1 MSSCGCICEPQI
13 YAVKNLKPDAIHL
26 KRQKVL
32 NKLKNLSEPTSNWF
46 IKLSLQ
52 RLLEKNALSNNA
64 TIFNNEASDLLTLTG
79 SPVQASTPYCGNK
92 KKSHKQ
98 NIFEEHSILS
108 ENDSSHCSSSLS
120 LHSKSFNQPED
131 KFFSTS
137 TTNNKNSLGISLDDT
152 TYSWTSS
159 LATPPGYIKT
169 SSEDE
174 CKDDDNTGQITQ
186 SKFFARALFSPNG
199 ETSELEDSAILSST
213 IHTELNEND
222 KTFTTTDISE
232 YSMEVSSPVLFEAVN
247 KDDSKSYAT
256 ANFDVSEKAS
266 MSTPPA
272 DCINKDNSLLHSI
285 LIKNKQQT
293 STHKSVHFS
302 DIPSSIPQKNQSK
315 WDLVSVNPLLC
326 QSTDIHSFNQVSDGR
341 TPDHNSLVANVDH
354 SPSVTGLVSDENK
367 FEFNEEVV
375 NCCKSSDFN
384 SSFESAACE
393 KNSLRALEDPVKICE
408 ASTTVVNL
416 DIDKN
421 HVPHSIEL
429 HVEKPQSKQHD
440 SSIQNNLEIVKDCV
454 NDIHSQEKHVEKFDS
469 VTNLSEIKLVD
480 DVSERSSESK
490 NINCHSV
497 CNYVESKQHK
507 DLLVSCDSNV
517 TVKPKSTASLS
528 LSRKSRL
535 KGKTKRFSYPTAS
548 QIHQSSPLVKFS
560 FKMQNFSTS
569 NATENHCS
577 DSNTKLNNT
586 TLPNFNQPFTKIE
599 SDLAKPVDDKNNIAE
614 DSAFSTNNTVKS
626 DIVQSNNMEEYS
638 AVQSNKTVEDCIMNT
653 DNSVGGC
660 VFQTKNTAGSNT
672 VQLKNTMENCA
683 VQPNISVEDCVVQTK
698 NAAEGCTADQTYNP
712 MVGFVAVSVNNIV
725 EGCATVETKNFL
737 EDSAAI
743 QTSTSL
749 ERCVVETKNSVESCA
764 GVQTNNPE
772 ESCAAETNNTMK
784 VSDDPQ
790 EGKKDSTISQIK
802 ELSAFPDLSKNKNI
816 PIYLDDN
823 LPASDNVKNK
833 QQIASVTCDK
843 QKPMQQTTADKIQ
856 KTVPILPRYNSLQS
870 SKNKSSLLQKQA
882 GFSSGIATKKS
893 SEGNQCENVSETTNV
908 RPSHSKQLK
917 DFHKF
922 SGSVEDHFTASQ
934 IVYWQ
939 SSEDF
944 SESFNDTTI
953 PFQHIPEISYHCYN
967 DKLNTKL
974 SKDIIQVDSNKQ
986 PGQRE
991 VILEKVEQ
999 NDQDIKG
1006 QKIQIN
1012 EESLQKAQNLVKE
1025 KGFST
1030 GNGQKIQL
1038 NQKSLEKAQNLV
1050 YGNDE
1055 TVEKL
1060 QGFSTAGGQKIQID
1074 EKTLQKA
1081 QNLLNDSDETVEK
1094 FQGFSIARG
1103 QKIQIDEK
1111 SLQNAQNLLNDN
1123 DETVEKFQGFST
1135 AKGQKIQINQKSLQ
1149 KAHNLLIENDETVEK
1164 FQGFSTAKGKK
1175 IEVNQKSLEKEQNVL
1190 INSEETVEKLQ
1201 GFSTAKG
1208 KKIEVNQK
1216 SLEKAQNVLINSEE
1230 TVEKLQ
1236 GFSTARGQK
1245 IRINQKSLQKVQ
1257 NLVNEN
1263 DGTDGEF
1270 QGFSTAKG
1278 QKIQLNHKSL
1288 EKAQHLVYDNDETV
1302 EKLQGFS
1309 TAKGQ
1314 KIQIN
1319 EKSIKKAQNLLNE
1332 NDETVEKF
1340 HGFSTARGQKIQINE
1355 KSLQKAQDLVDVSD
1369 ETVEEFQGFS
1379 TAKMQTVQINEQN
1392 FKKVERYITDNAQYL
1407 KSDLFSEALNSTKN
1421 SDLESIELVRDMQ
1434 NMKKKKF
1441 EESRSLKRKLSIKS
1455 CSDKQLP
1462 KRFCPFKSP
1471 RIINKPALLQ
1481 NKFSNNTIKN
1491 VELND
1496 KDCHVLCEEKKP
1508 STNSLLKN
1516 QSTCS
1521 ENMIEKAASGKYEL
1535 KSTIPLIN
1543 LTEKHLGNKTKE
1555 QNISNERQLGDNLI
1569 EIKDYVTV
1577 AEAID
1582 DGKIDGDGHL
1592 RVSTT
1597 ITNEQ
1602 LEENIQNSPSD
1613 GFKIIGDE
1621 KDTKTQALLAGENEF
1636 VGPGTTGLQAH
1647 EFSSSNMTVSS
1658 TSASDRKLCNKDRP
1672 QLLVNSHSNLKTENI
1687 LNEKSVIEIKQS
1699 LEKNVV
1705 NDLLFTDLN
1714 SSEVRTDTMASVS
1727 NTLSDLVKEKSVI
1740 SSNEE
1745 ISEQCDQL
1753 LDELQKSFSEDTT
1766 FDPPETSDS
1775 KKRNF
1780 SEISDENSTSVCKR
1794 SKCSSENSKSVSI
1807 HNEKEENCE
1816 SIISKNSEISDDILA
1831 QSMEIYENQPLRS
1844 AFPIHEIKLHNTN
1857 KQMQHV
1863 DDIPVENQMNDD
1875 ISDELAMTSAVE
1887 KMEKEFYFIKNNTR
1901 QAVPEKDH
1909 ISKQKEIEKSISTC
1923 HDNTAGCFVA
1933 FQTALGKNVTVS
1945 EKSVKC
1951 AKQIFSEN
1959 CNEENNK
1966 TGHFV
1971 AFQTALGK
1979 NVSVSENSIK
1989 CAKQILSKSN
1999 DEENSASKVLKH
2011 EMLHSHISS
2020 VKPNQS
2026 EIERNFTDA
2035 YEKNEIDPPY
2045 PSIFENLQQEDQ
2057 KLLKLNSKTN
2067 SAIWKPSVSHE
2078 TEDRQR
2084 ILPVVTDPIQ
2094 FHDFSSDKKDCNF
2107 QSLLSPN
2114 IFQGTTSH
2122 SVKSTAIIA
2131 QNTKISDFRTPY
2143 RKTGISL
2150 PDSKRH
2156 IKARSILDNKD
2167 KESMNKPIFKGCQP
2181 SACTSCSRESICSN
2195 NSSNFKSLP
2204 TDMSTTLSSDKSDA
2218 SDIEYSEVSGDTA
2231 ADKVTLPYI
2240 KSSKSF
2246 SCQDLSSNTTGKKK
2260 PENVIP
2266 CNINEIT
2273 RKRLASK
2280 SFEGTEMRKTNPAS
2294 LYHEKQNPNYP
2305 QNSLENS
2312 ETGLSKPCHQKN
2324 KSKELPIKDHK
2335 IHWNINSGDINPEKN
2350 DPSLLS
2356 STVASN
2362 VENKNSEFSK
2372 SENLISFQKARC
2384 EQDAIIIK
2392 KKQKNIQP
2400 NIGLLMSQKQ
2410 SERQHKIVDF
2420 LKDTSFVQ
2428 YSHQQ
2433 LFAFGV
2439 RQSVLNINSTNAEN
2453 YHFQLSDFYDISYFD
2468 KFVIGDGALL
2478 VPNDSGSAGK
2488 KEFFRSFLTI
2498 ESVDPNLISRAW
2510 FFNHYRWVIWKLAAY
2525 EVTLPTLFGGR
2536 CLSPE
2541 MVALQLKYRYDLE
2554 IDNCKRSALRKITER
2569 DDTPAKRMILCVSNV
2584 NKDLMKADMSSKIQN
2599 TEQCIEVTD
2608 GWYPLKMILDNQ
2620 LMNLVANKKIR
2631 VGQKL
2636 CICKAELVGSEE
2648 AFNPLEAY
2656 SQVQLKV
2663 NGNCCRPA
2671 KWNSR
2676 LGYQRDPR
2684 PFAIPISHIKQNGGL
2699 IGSVDVV
2706 IARIYPIMYM
2716 EKVSGS
2722 RAVFRSS
2729 HNERKAEEQ
2738 YKRIQQETLERVYN
2752 KVQQNYKEIVSKGN
2766 NVKPKQFTHKDIAIL
2781 DSGRDI
2787 YDAILSALH
2796 PESVQEYLT
2805 EHQRTLL
2812 ANYQQE
2818 VQNLRNQK
2826 IQDELQKALSDEN
2839 EKNPKRNVVAVL
2851 KARLVGCS
2859 EQDREPLATTLLTI
2873 WKPTEE
2879 LINILS
2885 EGSRY
2890 RIYNLIPAQARFQS
2904 LKTTSVHL
2912 SVTRSS
2918 HFDCLKID
2926 ASKLSEIYSPRKV
2939 FTTTNII
2946 TDPCLRNYYEV
2957 DMAGIVLNISKS
2969 LTTNQHKLEQLHA
2982 VDVEGNIFT
2991 ICFWGYMQVF
3001 SVDNIL
3007 QEGVVFAA
3015 KNLLKYRQDGP
3026 HSVTVDASTEIS
3038 DFTLNPQSGHMK
3050 ECVSQL
3056 KDLKVKEGFLSA
3068 AYKRLEQ
3075 RKLSLNLQGTEQKY
3089 HVKENVLHT
3098 SSSDDS
3104 TKAQKA
3110 AQQMKM
3116 SKLLVYGAAS
3126 SLPPL
3131 ASCSSPSVYKAFK
3144 APTLTK
3150 AKK

>member
-1 MSSCGCICEPQI
+1 MEEIYDKLHAKSKMQIPYYKKEHRGVCGHKAILVLDLKRALNGTVQGKFTNDTERNANIRVFHVMDMISFINRICSLMEVSLQQGEKRCPFKSAVRGGPPLNHHRNPSYPTMSSCGCICEPQI

-52 RLLEKNALSNNA
+52 RLLEKNTLSNNA
-64 TIFNNEASDLLTLTG
+64 TIFNNEASDLLTLTA

-108 ENDSSHCSSSLS
+108 ENDSSHCSTSLS

-174 CKDDDNTGQITQ
+174 CKDEENTGQITQ

-247 KDDSKSYAT
+247 KDDSKSYST
-256 ANFDVSEKAS
+256 TNFDVSEKAS

-315 WDLVSVNPLLC
+315 CDLVSVNPLLC

-367 FEFNEEVV
+367 FKINEEVV

-421 HVPHSIEL
+421 HIPHSIEL
-429 HVEKPQSKQHD
+429 HVEKPESKQHD
-440 SSIQNNLEIVKDCV
+440 SSIQNNLEIVKDCL

-586 TLPNFNQPFTKIE
+586 TLLNFNQPFTKIE
-599 SDLAKPVDDKNNIAE
+599 SDLAKPVDNKNNIAE

-660 VFQTKNTAGSNT
+660 VFQTENTAGSNT

-683 VQPNISVEDCVVQTK
+683 VQPNISLEDCVVQTK
-698 NAAEGCTADQTYNP
+698 NTTKGCTADQTYNP
-712 MVGFVAVSVNNIV
+712 VVGFVAVSVNNIV
-725 EGCATVETKNFL
+725 KGCAAVETNNFL

-749 ERCVVETKNSVESCA
+749 ERCTVETKNSVESCA

-772 ESCAAETNNTMK
+772 ESCAAQTNNTMQ

-893 SEGNQCENVSETTNV
+893 SEGNKCENVSETTNV
-908 RPSHSKQLK
+908 GPSHSKQLK

-953 PFQHIPEISYHCYN
+953 PFQHIPEISYHCDN

-991 VILEKVEQ
+991 VILEKVER

-1012 EESLQKAQNLVKE
+1012 EESLQKAQNLVKKNDE
-1025 KGFST
+1025 TIEEFQGFST

-1050 YGNDE
+1050 YDNDE

-1060 QGFSTAGGQKIQID
+1060 QRFSTAGGQKIQID
-1074 EKTLQKA
+1074 EKSLQKA

-1094 FQGFSIARG
+1094 FHGFSTARGQKIQIDEKSLQRAQNLVNDNDETVEKFQGFSTARG

-1111 SLQNAQNLLNDN
+1111 SLQNAQNLVNDN
-1123 DETVEKFQGFST
+1123 DETVEKFQGFSTAKGQKISINPQSLQKAQSLMSDCDETIEEFQGFST

-1149 KAHNLLIENDETVEK
+1149 KAHNLLNEND
-1164 FQGFSTAKGKK
+1164 
-1175 IEVNQKSLEKEQNVL
+1175 
-1190 INSEETVEKLQ
+1190 ETVEKLQ

-1245 IRINQKSLQKVQ
+1245 IQINQKSLQKVQ

-1278 QKIQLNHKSL
+1278 QKIQLNHKTL
-1288 EKAQHLVYDNDETV
+1288 EKAQNLVYDNDETV

-1340 HGFSTARGQKIQINE
+1340 QGFSTARGQKIQINE

-1392 FKKVERYITDNAQYL
+1392 FKKVEHYITDNAQYL

-1455 CSDKQLP
+1455 CSDKQLS

-1521 ENMIEKAASGKYEL
+1521 ENMIENAASGKYEL

-1636 VGPGTTGLQAH
+1636 VGPGTTCLQAH
-1647 EFSSSNMTVSS
+1647 EFSSSKMTVSS

-1672 QLLVNSHSNLKTENI
+1672 ELLVNSHSNLKTENI

-1807 HNEKEENCE
+1807 HNEKEENRE

-2035 YEKNEIDPPY
+2035 NEKNEIDLPY

-2057 KLLKLNSKTN
+2057 KLLKLNSKT
-2067 SAIWKPSVSHE
+2067 K
-2078 TEDRQR
+2078 
-2084 ILPVVTDPIQ
+2084 

-2181 SACTSCSRESICSN
+2181 SACTSFSRESICSN

-2273 RKRLASK
+2273 RKCLASK

-2488 KEFFRSFLTI
+2488 KEFFR
-2498 ESVDPNLISRAW
+2498 
-2510 FFNHYRWVIWKLAAY
+2510 
-2525 EVTLPTLFGGR
+2525 
-2536 CLSPE
+2536 
-2541 MVALQLKYRYDLE
+2541 
-2554 IDNCKRSALRKITER
+2554 
-2569 DDTPAKRMILCVSNV
+2569 
-2584 NKDLMKADMSSKIQN
+2584 
-2599 TEQCIEVTD
+2599 
-2608 GWYPLKMILDNQ
+2608 
-2620 LMNLVANKKIR
+2620 
-2631 VGQKL
+2631 
-2636 CICKAELVGSEE
+2636 
-2648 AFNPLEAY
+2648 
-2656 SQVQLKV
+2656 
-2663 NGNCCRPA
+2663 
-2671 KWNSR
+2671 
-2676 LGYQRDPR
+2676 
-2684 PFAIPISHIKQNGGL
+2684 
-2699 IGSVDVV
+2699 
-2706 IARIYPIMYM
+2706 
-2716 EKVSGS
+2716 
-2722 RAVFRSS
+2722 
-2729 HNERKAEEQ
+2729 
-2738 YKRIQQETLERVYN
+2738 
-2752 KVQQNYKEIVSKGN
+2752 
-2766 NVKPKQFTHKDIAIL
+2766 
-2781 DSGRDI
+2781 
-2787 YDAILSALH
+2787 
-2796 PESVQEYLT
+2796 
-2805 EHQRTLL
+2805 
-2812 ANYQQE
+2812 
-2818 VQNLRNQK
+2818 
-2826 IQDELQKALSDEN
+2826 
-2839 EKNPKRNVVAVL
+2839 
-2851 KARLVGCS
+2851 
-2859 EQDREPLATTLLTI
+2859 
-2873 WKPTEE
+2873 
-2879 LINILS
+2879 
-2885 EGSRY
+2885 
-2890 RIYNLIPAQARFQS
+2890 
-2904 LKTTSVHL
+2904 
-2912 SVTRSS
+2912 
-2918 HFDCLKID
+2918 
-2926 ASKLSEIYSPRKV
+2926 
-2939 FTTTNII
+2939 
-2946 TDPCLRNYYEV
+2946 
-2957 DMAGIVLNISKS
+2957 
-2969 LTTNQHKLEQLHA
+2969 
-2982 VDVEGNIFT
+2982 
-2991 ICFWGYMQVF
+2991 
-3001 SVDNIL
+3001 
-3007 QEGVVFAA
+3007 
-3015 KNLLKYRQDGP
+3015 
-3026 HSVTVDASTEIS
+3026 
-3038 DFTLNPQSGHMK
+3038 
-3050 ECVSQL
+3050 
-3056 KDLKVKEGFLSA
+3056 
-3068 AYKRLEQ
+3068 
-3075 RKLSLNLQGTEQKY
+3075 
-3089 HVKENVLHT
+3089 
-3098 SSSDDS
+3098 
-3104 TKAQKA
+3104 
-3110 AQQMKM
+3110 
-3116 SKLLVYGAAS
+3116 
-3126 SLPPL
+3126 
-3131 ASCSSPSVYKAFK
+3131 
-3144 APTLTK
+3144 
-3150 AKK
+3150 